1 MKECLKKNKLLLVV
15 TVLFSVITSVGN
27 AVVAIFLQKI
37 IDVTMGKDFNGFLN
51 VLLATLAYIALYGMC
66 YFIYAVTSKM
76 LVRNLTRMLRKKVFR
91 GVLRRG
97 YQDFTSVNTADYI
110 SALTNDVKLVEE
122 NYILPLLLMLQHA
135 ITFVATLVLLL
146 ILSPVVTGCLV
157 LCMILMYTIPSLF
170 GKALQSRQD
179 ALSGKLA
186 RFTTRLKDIFSGYE
200 VIKSYRV
207 TSKVEEEF
215 RQENHEVADAK
226 YAADKL
232 FVINESLSQMLAII
246 TQVVAIFVSAYLVL
260 RGSIS
265 MGTLIALVQLGG
277 SFVWPIVTLM
287 QNLPKVKSIKPV
299 LARLDEFSDYSDSS
313 FTGTETPSFRSE
325 LKAKSLAFSYDPEHP
340 VLSGAELTLRKGKKY
355 AVVGESGCG
364 KTTLIKLL
372 SGCYAG
378 YEGEIWLDD
387 RELRTLD
394 IERVR
399 EMISIIHQ
407 NVYMFDKSIEENICI
422 YQSFPKEKLD
432 QALRLSGVDRF
443 LSQTTD
449 GLASPVGENGA
460 NLSGGQR
467 QRIAI
472 ARALVQRTPILIL
485 DEGTSAID
493 MQTAYDIESRLLKI
507 PELTLL
513 TVTHKMSGELLGK
526 YDEIIFMKDGIVAE
540 MGNLEELLRRKAEF
554 ATFYSLNV

>member
-1 MKECLKKNKLLLVV
+1 
-15 TVLFSVITSVGN
+15 
-27 AVVAIFLQKI
+27 
-37 IDVTMGKDFNGFLN
+37 MGKDFNGFLN

-76 LVRNLTRMLRKKVFR
+76 LVRNLTRMLRKKVFV

-157 LCMILMYTIPSLF
+157 LCMLLMYTIPSLF

-207 TSKVEEEF
+207 TGKVEEEF

-260 RGSIS
+260 RGNISI
-265 MGTLIALVQLGG
+265 GTLIALVQLGG

-313 FTGTETPSFRSE
+313 FTGTEAPSFQSE
-325 LKAKSLAFSYDPEHP
+325 LKAKSLTFSYDPEHP

-378 YEGEIWLDD
+378 YEGEIRLDD

-422 YQSFPKEKLD
+422 YQSFPQEKLD

-472 ARALVQRTPILIL
+472 ARALIQRTPILIL

-540 MGNLEELLRRKAEF
+540 MGNLEELLRRKSEF